1 MSNPGKATR
10 GKRKFEMHLNG
21 KQSGP
26 QMSGCESLQL
36 LELMYALF
44 YLHMVKIAH
53 VDCSPPAP
61 HPATLSSLPR
71 GRPLRAPS
79 VPSSSFHQLAS
90 LVIPGE

>member
-61 HPATLSSLPR
+61 HPATLSSLPAAALS
-71 GRPLRAPS
+71 GLPQSQAP
-79 VPSSSFHQLAS
+79 PSTSWPA
-90 LVIPGE
+90 